1 MSNHVYTSSLIWW
14 LITGASDFASML
26 GPYFVAIGVTLW
38 AFRARSLSSFVALIG
53 GALVATARTL
63 HIMNPSVRTIALG
76 GMQPAFGENPVI
88 VFFYLHG
95 MPFGYFLIGLALI
108 GTYAKGRPNNSFKPN
123 LLRYTN
129 NVAGKACHV
138 VGSTTQVG
146 LTQVLGR

>member
-88 VFFYLHG
+88 VFFYLRG

-108 GTYAKGRPNNSFKPN
+108 GTYAKGRPNNS
-123 LLRYTN
+123 
-129 NVAGKACHV
+129 
-138 VGSTTQVG
+138 
-146 LTQVLGR
+146 LGDFPSIADA